1 MTTSELITQ
10 YVEEN
15 AQRPGPAHARLVETG
30 VEVWALI
37 GYYQNAAGCDPD
49 RVAIDYEIPR
59 AAVEAALAYYRHHKQ
74 LIDAQIRQNA
84 A

>member
-1 MTTSELITQ
+1 MTMSELISQ
-10 YVEEN
+10 YIEEN
-15 AQRPGPAHARLVETG
+15 ARRPGPTHARLAETG

-37 GYYQNAAGCDPD
+37 GYYQNATGCDAE
-49 RVAIDYEIPR
+49 RVANDYQIPR
-59 AAVEAALAYYRHHKQ
+59 EAVEAALAFYRRHKQ